1 MVSVSTWPRLCEKEN
16 FFLLHSH
23 EKFSICVELAFFVFC
38 FRYHHIQFAK
48 IKYGFYKNW
57 YVFLFTMKVGVIKLS
72 FSMGIFL
79 FSISR
84 LKLGFVLDK
93 EHIFSFRLIPFK
105 KDHTK
110 TSITPNHTLSLL
122 FYGNYKLPSDCKI
135 SSWLALPQNCALTHT
150 HLHNSITLTHLHF
163 HNRVGRRCLA

>member
-1 MVSVSTWPRLCEKEN
+1 
-16 FFLLHSH
+16 
-23 EKFSICVELAFFVFC
+23 
-38 FRYHHIQFAK
+38 
-48 IKYGFYKNW
+48 
-57 YVFLFTMKVGVIKLS
+57 
-72 FSMGIFL
+72 MGIFL

-93 EHIFSFRLIPFK
+93 EHIFSFRLIPLK

-110 TSITPNHTLSLL
+110 TSITPNHTLFLL

-150 HLHNSITLTHLHF
+150 HLHNHAHTFTFPQSSRPTVPCLATERPLPKA
-163 HNRVGRRCLA
+163 RPAVGRLPAGDTHRPRVTLRSARGVGDIRP